1 MAYSTSNPPK
11 LVVPSFT
18 NVSGEISMWSYASTD
33 ASTSVDATGYIT
45 NAKALGMKAG
55 DLVQVVDTDANPVIV
70 TLHRVV
76 AVNSDGS
83 ADLTDANN
91 YVVGTNSD

>member
-1 MAYSTSNPPK
+1 MAYSTSNPPR
-11 LVVPSFT
+11 LVNPSFT
-18 NVSGEISMWSYASTD
+18 NVSGEVGMWDYSSTD
-33 ASTSVDATGYIT
+33 AATLARVSGYIT

-55 DLVQVVDTDANPVIV
+55 DLVRVTDTDASPVIV

-76 AVNSDGS
+76 AINTNGS

-91 YVVGTNSD
+91 FIVGTNTD